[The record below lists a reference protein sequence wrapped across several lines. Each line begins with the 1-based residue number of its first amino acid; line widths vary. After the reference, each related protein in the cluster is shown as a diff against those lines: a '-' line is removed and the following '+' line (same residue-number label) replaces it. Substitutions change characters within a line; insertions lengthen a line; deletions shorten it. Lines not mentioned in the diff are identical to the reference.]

1 VNTGI
6 DHLTV
11 TAPSLAVGADYVTR
25 ALGVEMQQ
33 GGAHP
38 RMGTHNLLLRLG
50 DAVFMEVIAAD
61 PAAPRPAHARW
72 FELDKLTADSP
83 ARLAAWVARAPDI
96 RSSCG
101 SFGSIVGNVKRMT
114 RGTLSWLITIP
125 ADGSLPLGGAGPALI
140 DWQGSPHPAST
151 LKDAGCT
158 LLGLEAFHPEPE
170 RVLAI
175 LASIQLSSPV
185 QVRQTAPGTRPTL
198 VAHIRTPHGLRTLPA
213 L

>member
-1 VNTGI
+1 MNTGI

-11 TAPSLAVGADYVTR
+11 TAPSLAVGAEYVAK
-25 ALGVEMQQ
+25 ALGVDMQP

-50 DAVFMEVIAAD
+50 DAVFMEVIAPD
-61 PAAPRPAHARW
+61 PAAPKPAHARW
-72 FELDKLTADSP
+72 FELDKLTAASP

-96 RSSCG
+96 RASG
-101 SFGSIVGNVKRMT
+101 AAFGSIVGNAESMT
-114 RGTLSWLITIP
+114 RGALSWLITVP
-125 ADGSLPLGGAGPALI
+125 TDGSLPLGGAAPALI

-158 LLGLEAFHPEPE
+158 LMRLEAFHPEPE
-170 RVLAI
+170 RVQAI
-175 LASIQLSSPV
+175 LASINLSSPV
-185 QVRQTAPGTRPTL
+185 QVRQAAPGTPPHL
-198 VAHIRTPHGLRTLPA
+198 VAHIQTPHGLRTLPT